1 MLTFLPIQL
10 KIAIQLL
17 ASGVACFLQIYTV
30 LLTFRLY
37 CSWFPNINMYHQ
49 PFATIGTATDFYL
62 RFWRSWMPPQLVI
75 DTSPIFAFCVLDFV
89 TDFLSKIGEGRF
101 LY

>member
-1 MLTFLPIQL
+1 MLTLLPLQL

-17 ASGVACFLQIYTV
+17 ASGTAAFLQIYTV
-30 LLTFRLY
+30 ILTFRLY

-49 PFATIGTATDFYL
+49 PFSTIGTMTDFYL
-62 RFWRSWMPPQLVI
+62 RFWRTFMPPQFII
-75 DTSPIFAFCVLDFV
+75 DTSLIFAFWVIDFV
-89 TDFLSKIGEGRF
+89 VDFCTKLSQGRW